1 MRSTSLFFF
10 ADTVSALK
18 TVRDFVTP
26 AMHILTAVASLICVL
41 FIVYAGYQYMMS
53 RGKPDQLE
61 HAKELVKKAILG
73 LVLVL
78 AATTLVAVLTQA
90 YGSPQA
96 AEHATLPHLET
107 VQTKSQQN
115 GLLETVI
122 TMITGLC
129 STILNTLAAPVL
141 HALEFFTTTT
151 PLMATNKSVFNLWL
165 VMTGI
170 ANSLLVLVLGL
181 LGLQIMSAQSFGL
194 EEVDTKQILPRV
206 GLIFLLM
213 NSSIFL
219 IDSVISLSNVLITA
233 IGQVSGVTPVWRTLT
248 GVVEKTAGQGIAAL
262 CIMIVFVICAVA
274 LLIYYVMRL
283 VTLYIG
289 TVLSPLVS
297 LLWLV
302 PGFRDFAETALKT
315 YLTTIFVIFI
325 HVVILQLASSLLVG
339 LAQAPQG
346 SGVLMA
352 IVTGIATIVML
363 LKVQGVMLQLS
374 YVGMGTRSMKQ
385 LGGQFINGINY
396 VAGPHSMLA
405 QRTMARVRQKTFTAK
420 TRIRTALRPK
430 MTQVTV
436 PSTKAQPVHQPLH
449 TPPSVYTT
457 KRVQRG
463 TPSHQH
469 VSPQEEGR
477 K

>member
-1 MRSTSLFFF
+1 
-10 ADTVSALK
+10 
-18 TVRDFVTP
+18 
-26 AMHILTAVASLICVL
+26 
-41 FIVYAGYQYMMS
+41 
-53 RGKPDQLE
+53 
-61 HAKELVKKAILG
+61 
-73 LVLVL
+73 
-78 AATTLVAVLTQA
+78 
-90 YGSPQA
+90 
-96 AEHATLPHLET
+96 
-107 VQTKSQQN
+107 
-115 GLLETVI
+115 
-122 TMITGLC
+122 
-129 STILNTLAAPVL
+129 
-141 HALEFFTTTT
+141 
-151 PLMATNKSVFNLWL
+151 MATNKSVFNLWL

-194 EEVDTKQILPRV
+194 EEVDTKQILPQV

-248 GVVEKTAGQGIAAL
+248 GIIEKTAGQGIAAL
-262 CIMIVFVICAVA
+262 CIMIVFVICAVV

-325 HVVILQLASSLLVG
+325 HVVILQLASSLLAG
-339 LAQAPQG
+339 LAQAPQE

-385 LGGQFINGINY
+385 LGGQFINGMNY

-405 QRTMARVRQKTFTAK
+405 QRTMARVRQKTFMAK

-436 PSTKAQPVHQPLH
+436 PSTKAQPVHQSLH

-457 KRVQRG
+457 KRVQRD

>member
-1 MRSTSLFFF
+1 MSGTSLFFF
-10 ADTVSALK
+10 ADTASALK
-18 TVRDFVTP
+18 TVRDFVAP

-122 TMITGLC
+122 AMITGLC

-194 EEVDTKQILPRV
+194 EEVDTKQILPQV

-219 IDSVISLSNVLITA
+219 IDSVISLSNVLVTA
-233 IGQVSGVTPVWRTLT
+233 IGQVSGATPVWRTLT

-325 HVVILQLASSLLVG
+325 HVVILQLASSLLAG

-352 IVTGIATIVML
+352 IVTGIATML

-374 YVGMGTRSMKQ
+374 YVGMGARSMKQ

-405 QRTMARVRQKTFTAK
+405 QRTMARVRQKTFMAK

-430 MTQVTV
+430 VTQVTV
-436 PSTKAQPVHQPLH
+436 PSIKAQPAYQPLR
-449 TPPSVYTT
+449 TPPPVSTT
-457 KRVQRG
+457 KQVQHD
-463 TPSHQH
+463 TPSHQR
-469 VSPQEEGR
+469 VSPHEKGR

>member
-315 YLTTIFVIFI
+315 YLTTIFVIFYSCCYFAVSLVAI
-325 HVVILQLASSLLVG
+325 SWPCSGTTREWCPDGNCHWNCDDCDVTQSARSDAAIELCRYGCSLDEAAWRAVYQWHQLRGWTSFNAC
-339 LAQAPQG
+339 AAH
-346 SGVLMA
+346 
-352 IVTGIATIVML
+352 
-363 LKVQGVMLQLS
+363 
-374 YVGMGTRSMKQ
+374 
-385 LGGQFINGINY
+385 NG
-396 VAGPHSMLA
+396 AGEAENLYGEDA
-405 QRTMARVRQKTFTAK
+405 DTYC
-420 TRIRTALRPK
+420 I
-430 MTQVTV
+430 
-436 PSTKAQPVHQPLH
+436 
-449 TPPSVYTT
+449 TT
-457 KRVQRG
+457 KG
-463 TPSHQH
+463 DTSNCTIDKSTTSLSATSHTTACVH
-469 VSPQEEGR
+469 DETSAA
-477 K
+477 

>member
-1 MRSTSLFFF
+1 MSGTSLFFF
-10 ADTVSALK
+10 ADTASALK

-61 HAKELVKKAILG
+61 YAKELVKKAILG

-122 TMITGLC
+122 AMITGLC

-194 EEVDTKQILPRV
+194 EEVDTKQILPQV

-248 GVVEKTAGQGIAAL
+248 GIIEKTAGQGIAAL
-262 CIMIVFVICAVA
+262 CIMIVFVVCAV
-274 LLIYYVMRL
+274 
-283 VTLYIG
+283 
-289 TVLSPLVS
+289 SCS
-297 LLWLV
+297 L
-302 PGFRDFAETALKT
+302 
-315 YLTTIFVIFI
+315 FI
-325 HVVILQLASSLLVG
+325 TSCDL
-339 LAQAPQG
+339 
-346 SGVLMA
+346 
-352 IVTGIATIVML
+352 
-363 LKVQGVMLQLS
+363 
-374 YVGMGTRSMKQ
+374 
-385 LGGQFINGINY
+385 
-396 VAGPHSMLA
+396 
-405 QRTMARVRQKTFTAK
+405 
-420 TRIRTALRPK
+420 
-430 MTQVTV
+430 
-436 PSTKAQPVHQPLH
+436 
-449 TPPSVYTT
+449 
-457 KRVQRG
+457 
-463 TPSHQH
+463 
-469 VSPQEEGR
+469 
-477 K
+477 